1 MRLTEVRLRGFRNY
15 KALDLV
21 PAPHMNVLIGE
32 NAAGKTNVLESLF
45 FGALGKSHR
54 TPRDAEL
61 ILHGEENASVDLRL
75 ETNAGTRTIG
85 IRLSRSG
92 KKRLLIDGRQLSR
105 SGELMGC
112 LNVVLFAPE
121 DLSLVKDGPGE
132 RRRFLNMAL
141 SQQDPRYYYLLQ
153 VYNAALKQRNALLRS
168 EELPPERE
176 FLPWEEQLAGAGSA
190 IRRRREAFCG
200 EIARRAEEIHCQL
213 SQGKERLRVTYRPD
227 AELVGEG
234 DEKAL
239 LERLAASRRQDAYR
253 GGTATGPHRDDFLVE
268 LDGRDARSYGSQGQ
282 QRTSVLSLKMAEL
295 DMVREL
301 RGESPVLLLDDVFSE
316 LDADRR
322 RMLLMRCA
330 DAQTFIT
337 CTQMDVPDG
346 YPPEDLRI
354 LRVCGGAL
362 TEEE

>member
-1 MRLTEVRLRGFRNY
+1 M
-15 KALDLV
+15 
-21 PAPHMNVLIGE
+21 
-32 NAAGKTNVLESLF
+32 
-45 FGALGKSHR
+45 
-54 TPRDAEL
+54 
-61 ILHGEENASVDLRL
+61 
-75 ETNAGTRTIG
+75 
-85 IRLSRSG
+85 
-92 KKRLLIDGRQLSR
+92 
-105 SGELMGC
+105 
-112 LNVVLFAPE
+112 
-121 DLSLVKDGPGE
+121 
-132 RRRFLNMAL
+132 
-141 SQQDPRYYYLLQ
+141 
-153 VYNAALKQRNALLRS
+153 
-168 EELPPERE
+168 
-176 FLPWEEQLAGAGSA
+176 
-190 IRRRREAFCG
+190 
-200 EIARRAEEIHCQL
+200 
-213 SQGKERLRVTYRPD
+213 TYRPD

-253 GGTATGPHRDDFLVE
+253 GGTATGPHRDDLLVE

-354 LRVCGGAL
+354 LHVCGGAL